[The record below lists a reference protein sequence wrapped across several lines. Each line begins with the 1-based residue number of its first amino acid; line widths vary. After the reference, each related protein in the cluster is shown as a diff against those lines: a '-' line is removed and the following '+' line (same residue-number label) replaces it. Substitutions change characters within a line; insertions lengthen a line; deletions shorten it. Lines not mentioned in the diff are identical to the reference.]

1 MEPGASLTRSTA
13 ERYGAGRPA
22 VVVTGASQG
31 IGLAL
36 ARKFSEKGHNVVLV
50 AREQARLAA
59 AAEILRRPAGSGQ
72 VVRAIALDVTHEEA
86 YADLVQRLS
95 IDGFYVDVLI
105 NNAGVGLGGAF
116 AEQALDDVEKL
127 LSLNVAALTRLTHQA
142 IADMHERGHGHI
154 INVASLGGYVPG
166 PYQAAYYASKAYVL
180 SLSEALAHEL
190 AGSGIR
196 MSVVAPGPVDTGF
209 HAQMGAARALYRL
222 MLPSLSPERVA
233 ASIYRGYRL
242 GLRVIVPGVLN
253 RAMGVAL
260 RIMPHPIAVPMTS
273 WLLKPRAHG
282 TTDDRRTR
290 QRP

>member
-1 MEPGASLTRSTA
+1 LEPGASLTRSTA
-13 ERYGAGRPA
+13 ERYGAGQPV

-86 YADLVQRLS
+86 YADLVQRLFV
-95 IDGFYVDVLI
+95 DGFYVDVLI
-105 NNAGVGLGGAF
+105 NNAGMGLCGAF
-116 AEQALDDVEKL
+116 AEQSNHDVERL
-127 LSLNVAALTRLTHQA
+127 IGLNIGALTRLTHQA
-142 IADMHERGHGHI
+142 IADMRQRGRGHI

-196 MSVVAPGPVDTGF
+196 ISVVAPGPVDTGF

-242 GLRVIVPGVLN
+242 GLRVIVPGALN
-253 RAMGVAL
+253 RAMSVAL
-260 RIMPHPIAVPMTS
+260 RLIPHPIAVPMIG
-273 WLLKPRAHG
+273 WLLRPRALEATHG
-282 TTDDRRTR
+282 
-290 QRP
+290 QRKRK